1 MPSLKNNSP
10 VSCNLLESPPSVDVV
25 SVGFETPFLGVVGV
39 VGVVVVVV
47 VVVVVLVCT
56 PHVGGGDR
64 EVSFVGVGVDSL
76 SRNGTP
82 F

>member
-1 MPSLKNNSP
+1 M
-10 VSCNLLESPPSVDVV
+10 
-25 SVGFETPFLGVVGV
+25 GVVGV

-47 VVVVVLVCT
+47 LLVCT

-76 SRNGTP
+76 SENWFGPPNT
-82 F
+82 